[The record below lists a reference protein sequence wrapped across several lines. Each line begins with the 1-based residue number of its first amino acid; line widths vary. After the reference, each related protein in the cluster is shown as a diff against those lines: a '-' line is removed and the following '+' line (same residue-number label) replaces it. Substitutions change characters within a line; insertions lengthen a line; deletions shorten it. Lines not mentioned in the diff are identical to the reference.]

1 MNKKKIIYQLHWKL
15 ILRDLWFNAWL
26 ILLAGLI
33 GVMSVFIYDGM
44 LRTPTYSSTVTMA
57 VSPRVN
63 GSYVGF
69 YSSLNTANEMAEVF
83 QEVFT
88 SDVLKRMV
96 KEDLQNPG
104 LAVNV
109 SAEVEEGTNIL
120 RVTSIAATPLASYE
134 VINAVM
140 DNYGEVSEYLF
151 GNVVLD
157 TIKSP
162 HIPTE
167 ESNAVDMPF
176 WCTLMAGVSMLL
188 MTALILLLSVMRNTV
203 KTLGGAKH
211 HLGEAPLGVLIH
223 EKSVKKGK
231 RRQKGLLIWR
241 STVSFHYTEALL
253 QVAHKIRHRLNKA
266 NQKVLLVTS
275 VAENEG
281 KSTVAANLAV
291 AMARHGQRVALVD
304 LDLRRP
310 AVHKLFSEQGNCID
324 LRTAVEEGEI
334 PHTDANPLVFVS
346 SGATNPGALFHDSR
360 FAALMNTLRSDMDY
374 VILDS
379 APYTAVADTGMV
391 LRHADACVMV
401 VRQDWVP
408 YRVLRDVAKDLDE
421 GRADYMGY
429 VLNDYVDNGA
439 LRQSHNSYKAY
450 E

>member
-1 MNKKKIIYQLHWKL
+1 MNKKKPIYQLHWKL
-15 ILRDLWFNAWL
+15 LLRDLWFNAWL
-26 ILLAGLI
+26 IVLAGLI
-33 GVMSVFIYDGM
+33 GVMSVFIFDGM
-44 LRTPTYSSTVTMA
+44 VRTPKYSTTMTMA

-69 YSSLNTANEMAEVF
+69 YSSLDTANEMAEVF
-83 QEVFT
+83 QEVFA

-96 KEDLQNPG
+96 KEDLNNPH
-104 LAVNV
+104 LAINV

-120 RVTSIAATPLASYE
+120 RITSISDTPLASYE
-134 VINAVM
+134 VINAVL

-157 TIKSP
+157 AIKSP

-176 WCTLMAGVSMLL
+176 WCSRVAAAGMIL
-188 MTALILLLSVMRNTV
+188 MTGLILLFSVMRNTI
-203 KTLGGAKH
+203 KTLDGAKYYME
-211 HLGEAPLGVLIH
+211 EAPLGVLIC
-223 EKSVKKGK
+223 EKSVKKKK
-231 RRQKGLLIWR
+231 RHQKGLLIWR

-266 NQKVLLVTS
+266 NQKVLLITS

-281 KSTVAANLAV
+281 KSTLAANLAV
-291 AMARHGQRVALVD
+291 AMARHGKRVALVD

-310 AVHKLFSEQGNCID
+310 AVHKLFSEQGNYID
-324 LRTAVEEGEI
+324 LHTAVEDGCL
-334 PHTDANPLVFVS
+334 PQTDSNLLVVAS
-346 SGATNPGALFHDSR
+346 SGASNPGALFHDSK
-360 FAALMNTLRSDMDY
+360 FKAFMNTLRSEMDY

-379 APYTAVADTGMV
+379 SPYTAVADPGIV
-391 LRHADACVMV
+391 LQHADACLMV

-408 YRVLRDVAKDLDE
+408 HRVLRDVAKDLDE
-421 GRADYMGY
+421 GRADYIGY
-429 VLNDYVDNGA
+429 VLNHYVDNGA
-439 LRQSHNSYKAY
+439 LPSSHNSYKRY

>member
-1 MNKKKIIYQLHWKL
+1 MNKKKRNYQLHWKL
-15 ILRDLWFNAWL
+15 ILRDLWRNAWL
-26 ILLAGLI
+26 IILAGLI
-33 GVMSVFIYDGM
+33 GVMTVFVYDGM
-44 LRTPTYSSTVTMA
+44 VRTPEYTSTMTMA

-69 YSSLNTANEMAEVF
+69 YSSLDTANEMAEVF
-83 QEVFT
+83 QEVFS

-96 KEDLQNPG
+96 REDLNDPR
-104 LAVNV
+104 LAINV

-120 RVTSIAATPLASYE
+120 RITSIASTPLASYE
-134 VINAVM
+134 VINAVL

-157 TIKSP
+157 AIKSP

-167 ESNAVDMPF
+167 ESNAVNMPV
-176 WCTLMAGVSMLL
+176 WCSRIAAAGMFLMAGF
-188 MTALILLLSVMRNTV
+188 ILLFSIMRSTV
-203 KTLGGAKH
+203 KTLDDAKYY
-211 HLGEAPLGVLIH
+211 LEEAPLGVLIH

-231 RRQKGLLIWR
+231 RHQKGLLIWR

-291 AMARHGQRVALVD
+291 AMSRHGKRVALVD

-310 AVHKLFSEQGNCID
+310 AVHKLFSEQGNYMD
-324 LRTAVEEGEI
+324 LRSIVEDGCL
-334 PHTDANPLVFVS
+334 PPTDDNLLVFAS
-346 SGATNPGALFHDSR
+346 SGASNPSALFHDSK
-360 FAALMNTLRSDMDY
+360 FQTFMNTLRSEMDY
-374 VILDS
+374 VILDTP
-379 APYTAVADTGMV
+379 PYTAVADTGMM
-391 LRHADACVMV
+391 LQYADASMMV
-401 VRQDWVP
+401 VRQDWAP
-408 YRVLRDVAKDLDE
+408 YRVLRDVAKDLGE
-421 GRADYMGY
+421 GRTDYIGY
-429 VLNDYVDNGA
+429 VLNHYVDNGA
-439 LRQSHNSYKAY
+439 LKRSHNSYKNY